1 MEHLNIWAVLASLIN
16 FWIVFFVFKYFLGEK
31 IVSIIEERRGS
42 VKALEEAEDVA
53 KSKLEEAQKE
63 VDSIIEEARKK
74 ASEIQSYAEELAK
87 QNSNAIIER
96 SEKEA
101 AFLLDNARSQIEK
114 EKLDMENNMKDKI
127 LDLSLKL
134 NSKIFNKEAANKDFM
149 EKEYDLLVK

>member
-1 MEHLNIWAVLASLIN
+1 MEHLSIWAVLASLIN
-16 FWIVFFVFKYFLGEK
+16 FWIVFFVFKYFLGEI
-31 IVSIIEERRGS
+31 IVSIIEERRGN
-42 VKALEEAEDVA
+42 VKALEEAQDIA

>member
-1 MEHLNIWAVLASLIN
+1 MEHLSIWAVLASLIN

-31 IVSIIEERRGS
+31 IVSIIEERRGN
-42 VKALEEAEDVA
+42 VKALEEAQNIAE
-53 KSKLEEAQKE
+53 SKLEEAQKE

>member
-1 MEHLNIWAVLASLIN
+1 MEHLSIWAVLASLIN

-31 IVSIIEERRGS
+31 IVSIIEERRGN
-42 VKALEEAEDVA
+42 VKALEEAQDIA